1 MYCLDSIQEMCR
13 GNKYKYM
20 HSIYKCDLGVSEK
33 QKIYKKKKKQEERII
48 YGGNALLIV

>member
-1 MYCLDSIQEMCR
+1 
-13 GNKYKYM
+13 M

-48 YGGNALLIV
+48 YGDNAMLIVYLVPALP